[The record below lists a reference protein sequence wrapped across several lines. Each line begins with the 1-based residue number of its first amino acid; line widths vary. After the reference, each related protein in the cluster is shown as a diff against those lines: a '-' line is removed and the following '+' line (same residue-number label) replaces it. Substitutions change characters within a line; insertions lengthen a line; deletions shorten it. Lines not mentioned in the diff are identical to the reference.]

1 VSSTLAAVPG
11 GLRFFADFGGLA
23 RATDLADLRAAAR
36 GVADRPDEFASWLVE
51 LRQDESRVRAIAARS
66 YWHPNGFAKLV
77 LYSSREPEFKVR
89 LHVWPASSGAP
100 RPGEANPHSHRWDFA
115 STCAVGEG
123 LHMVEYAESDR
134 RGTRYDRYR
143 YGADATDKT
152 ALLADGSVRLIRLAA
167 PHVHRGQVYSCDTS
181 VVHTVVPIGTALT
194 ATLVVQ
200 GPQRSPSTVV
210 YRSPGLGDDQPNG
223 VLTVAR
229 FLELTGAVLAAYTA
243 EQDTAEQDAGA

>member
-1 VSSTLAAVPG
+1 VSSTLAAASG
-11 GLRFFADFGGLA
+11 GLRFFADFRGPYRTTG
-23 RATDLADLRAAAR
+23 LADLRTAAR

-51 LRQDESRVRAIAARS
+51 LRQDESVVRAVAARS

-77 LYSSREPEFKVR
+77 LHSEPACKVR
-89 LHVWPASSGAP
+89 LHVWPASSTWP

-115 STCAVGEG
+115 STCVVGDG
-123 LHMVEYAESDR
+123 LHMVEYTESDR
-134 RGTRYDRYR
+134 GARYTRYR
-143 YGADATDKT
+143 YGADVTDRA
-152 ALLADGSVRLIRLAA
+152 ALLADGSVRLARIAA

-210 YRSPGLGDDQPNG
+210 YRAPGLGDDQPNG
-223 VLTVAR
+223 ELTVAQ
-229 FLELTGAVLAAYTA
+229 FLELTAAVLAAYTA
-243 EQDTAEQDAGA
+243 ERDADT